1 VRETTTDS
9 VAYGQLGISE
19 SLRRFTEEFRHE
31 RGPILDF
38 IIEVAAATP
47 ADARVLDLGSGN
59 APYRELFAHTRYT
72 TNDWSDSLHP
82 GATRADIIASADSL
96 PVPDGSFDLVICT
109 QVLEHVPEPSAVLAE
124 AIRVLAPGARLAL
137 TVPLLWELHEVPH
150 DYYRYTDA
158 GVRHLLTKVGF
169 EDCRVS
175 PRGDG
180 FSAIAQLMYNLGWAM
195 GDADDGLTA
204 ARIQAREMLVALADE
219 LARLAPLDV
228 KRAMPLGFCATASK
242 PEV

>member
-1 VRETTTDS
+1 MNETATDS
-9 VAYGQLGISE
+9 VAYGKLGISE
-19 SLRRFTEEFRHE
+19 ALRRFTEEFRYE

-38 IIEVAAATP
+38 IAEVAAATP
-47 ADARVLDLGSGN
+47 PDARVLDVGSGN

-72 TNDWSDSLHP
+72 TNDWSDSLHA
-82 GATRADIIASADSL
+82 GASRADIIASADAL

-109 QVLEHVPEPSAVLAE
+109 QVLEHVAEPSAVLNE
-124 AIRVLAPGARLAL
+124 LFRVLVPAGQVAL
-137 TVPLLWELHEVPH
+137 TVPLLWELHELPN

-158 GVRHLLTKVGF
+158 GMRHLLTKAGF
-169 EDCRVS
+169 HECRVF

-180 FSAIAQLMYNLGWAM
+180 FTAIAQLMYNLGWAM

-204 ARIQAREMLVALADE
+204 ARIEARELLVRVADE

-228 KRAMPLGFCATASK
+228 KRVMPLGFCATARK
-242 PEV
+242 PEA